1 MKSLAVSKNVLRRIL
16 QDRRTLFL
24 IVLLPLLFVL
34 LYGYSF
40 SGTPHGLRILV
51 VNQDNGL
58 ASVRTAEVGRI
69 TLEVNLAERFI
80 EGLDRDLFL
89 VERDDGPDG
98 AMERL
103 GKEGIWVVAVFPQN
117 FSHAVLNEAVR
128 AAGERTIEYQGRT
141 VRLVP
146 TETVEGPRATLGLDD
161 SNPIL
166 RSAILEEFRTVL
178 TEVLATQQR
187 ILSAEDILSVE
198 PLYQG
203 EVRTLD
209 YTAPGIIGFAMTLI
223 TVMLTAISIVRERT
237 GGTLTRLLIAPIH
250 PWQVTAGYTMAFAS
264 VSLFQVGELFLVSA
278 WLFDI
283 RIVGNPAAIALTVVL
298 FAVGLQGIATLISTL
313 ARNEFQAMQFLLF
326 LLIPSLMVSGVFWP
340 LEVMPPGVRSLA
352 LVSPLTYA
360 NNALRGVMIKGLEIP
375 GIALELAVLSGF
387 AVLMFTFSVI
397 SMRRQGYTA

>member
-89 VERDDGPDG
+89 VERDDKPDG
-98 AMERL
+98 AMEHL
-103 GKEGIWVVAVFPQN
+103 GKDGIWVVAVFPQN